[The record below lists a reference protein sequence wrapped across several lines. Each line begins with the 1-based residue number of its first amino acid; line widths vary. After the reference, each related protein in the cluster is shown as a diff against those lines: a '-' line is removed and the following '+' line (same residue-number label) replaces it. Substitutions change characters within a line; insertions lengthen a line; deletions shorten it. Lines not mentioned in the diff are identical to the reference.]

1 MATCFEHFFS
11 VSCHCNH
18 NNNSTKSFHV
28 ESQRCVPGSN
38 QQRFF
43 SFVLSRSLFLQKF
56 SLTKSEIL
64 LSCYGINAIRQGIP
78 LGRCI
83 MDCNISNCCPPHVDF
98 ILHSNPIFLSSS
110 LLLLFHFRRFLNR
123 GRRRRR
129 RRRRGTPS
137 SEASF
142 ENEIPPCHAIP
153 IITSGGDYASLA
165 FLDEDVAWS
174 VFFLSLLGPACK
186 EWVGESVGDG
196 VYDLGSLE

>member
-1 MATCFEHFFS
+1 MRAERQSTTFFS
-11 VSCHCNH
+11 PSI
-18 NNNSTKSFHV
+18 SLSKKS
-28 ESQRCVPGSN
+28 
-38 QQRFF
+38 
-43 SFVLSRSLFLQKF
+43 

-83 MDCNISNCCPPHVDF
+83 MDCNTSNCCPPHVDF

-129 RRRRGTPS
+129 RKRRRRRGTPS

-153 IITSGGDYASLA
+153 IITSGGDYASQA

-174 VFFLSLLGPACK
+174 VFFLSLLGPACE